1 MEFQPKS
8 AQIPKKENMFSHCG
22 MTRQEAR
29 DAPAH
34 WRYLFVCRMIQ
45 SLNNVIG
52 WGYFVRRGVNP
63 FTSFENTKSRSFGM
77 V

>member
-8 AQIPKKENMFSHCG
+8 AQIPKKENMLSHCG

-52 WGYFVRRGVNP
+52 
-63 FTSFENTKSRSFGM
+63 
-77 V
+77 